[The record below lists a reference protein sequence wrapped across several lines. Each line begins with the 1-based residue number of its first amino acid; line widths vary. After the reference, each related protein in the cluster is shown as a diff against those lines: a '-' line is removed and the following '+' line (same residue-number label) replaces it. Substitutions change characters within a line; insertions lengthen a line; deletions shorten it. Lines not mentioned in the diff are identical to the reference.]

1 MASDG
6 GNEPGEG
13 ELVGP
18 SLLDSEYPGV
28 LVHPLCG
35 DGAVGVGDLV
45 LSYVGS
51 RLVAGE

>member
-13 ELVGP
+13 ELIGP
-18 SLLDSEYPGV
+18 SLLDCEYPGV
-28 LVHPLCG
+28 LVHPLRG

-45 LSYVGS
+45 LSYVGG
-51 RLVAGE
+51 RLVTGE